1 MKSSTFDVQ
10 HPIFFPAL
18 IFCVFLFL
26 FLLEM
31 TTTLSAAGITT
42 IRILKKAEINSD
54 KIILGK
60 IANIK
65 GGNQGFVQKL
75 RRIVI
80 GKAPLPGNSRRID
93 ERYIKI
99 RLKQN
104 DIDLSQIILHV
115 PQQIEISRSFFEVPQ
130 EEIEKAVLDF
140 IYEKIPWDR
149 NRVRVN
155 NVRVSQ
161 KVVLPKGNFTCKV
174 VPPKDTDF
182 LGTIPLSINFNVNG
196 SFQKKIRATVNIGVL
211 TDVVVTKR
219 PLGRY
224 KPITEDDIHLKKM
237 DMANLPSNSITRCE
251 DVLGKR
257 TKRTINANVV
267 LRTDFIE
274 IPPLVRRGD
283 LVLIIAESDNLKI
296 TALGEVKQK
305 GCRGE
310 RIRVVNLDSEKGIY
324 ARILDSNTVKVDF

>member
-1 MKSSTFDVQ
+1 MTMKSSRSNVRY
-10 HPIFFPAL
+10 PILFSAL
-18 IFCVFLFL
+18 IFCFFS
-26 FLLEM
+26 LEM
-31 TTTLSAAGITT
+31 TTSLSAGGMTT
-42 IRILKKAEINSD
+42 IRVLKKAEINSD

-65 GGNQGFVQKL
+65 GGKPDLVQKL

-80 GKAPLPGNSRRID
+80 GKAPLPGDSRRID

-104 DIDLSQIILHV
+104 DIDLSRIILHV
-115 PQQIEISRSFFEVPQ
+115 PQQIEISRSFVEVPR

-140 IYEKIPWDR
+140 IYEKSPWDR
-149 NRVRVN
+149 SRVKVN

-174 VPPKDTDF
+174 IVPKNTNF
-182 LGTIPLSINFNVNG
+182 LGTIPLSVHFNVNG
-196 SFQKKIRATVNIGVL
+196 YFQKKIRATVNIGVL
-211 TDVVVTKR
+211 TDVVVTRR

-237 DMANLPSNSITRCE
+237 DMANLPANRITCCE
-251 DVLGKR
+251 DALGKR

-267 LRTDFIE
+267 LRSDFIE
-274 IPPLVRRGD
+274 LPPLVRRGD
-283 LVLIIAESDNLKI
+283 LVSIIAESDHLKI
-296 TALGEVKQK
+296 TGLGEVKQK

-310 RIRVVNLDSEKGIY
+310 RVRVVNLDSKKSIY
-324 ARILDSNTVKVDF
+324 GCVLDSKTVKVDF